1 MEISIHIK
9 NLDLQY
15 KGADFK
21 AIDKLNLKVHKAEV
35 FGLLGPNGAGKTSL
49 ISILTGLIKPNKGEI
64 SIEGFSLQ
72 KNLEKI
78 KTLIGVVPQEY
89 ALYPKLTAKQN
100 LMFFGSMYGIPKN
113 QLKNR
118 VEEGLQ
124 EMRLTDFADKKIE
137 TFSGGMKRRINLLAG
152 ILHQPK
158 VVFLDEPTVGV
169 DVHSRRYIIDYLKKL
184 NQQQKTTIIYTSH
197 LLSEAQEFCTKVA
210 IIESGKIQIQ
220 GKTKEIL
227 MQDGRIK
234 SLEEIFIENTG
245 KHHLFNV

>member
-1 MEISIHIK
+1 MEISIAIK
-9 NLDLQY
+9 NLNLRY
-15 KGADFK
+15 KGADFN
-21 AIDKLNLKVHKAEV
+21 AIDNLNLKIYKGEV

-49 ISILTGLIKPNKGEI
+49 ISILTGLISPNQGEI
-64 SIEGFSLQ
+64 SIAGLSLSE
-72 KNLEKI
+72 NLEKI
-78 KTLIGVVPQEY
+78 QTLIGVVPQEY

-100 LMFFGSMYGIPKN
+100 LLFFGSMYGIPKN
-113 QLKNR
+113 KLQKR
-118 VEEGLQ
+118 VEKGIE
-124 EMRLTDFADKKIE
+124 EMRLSDFADKKIE

-169 DVHSRRYIIDYLKKL
+169 DVHSRRYIIDYLTQL
-184 NQQQKTTIIYTSH
+184 NQKGITIIYTSH
-197 LLSEAQEFCTKVA
+197 LLSEAQEFCTRVA

-227 MQDGRIK
+227 MQEGRIK

-245 KHHLFNV
+245 KHKRSNV